1 MHDRVT
7 NVIALAKHRNLLHNR
22 ELICRFIRMK
32 YHVNITPV
40 EIGYRVEF
48 LKDACMY
55 DGL

>member
-7 NVIALAKHRNLLHNR
+7 NVIALAKHRNLLHKR

-32 YHVNITPV
+32 YHVNITPI

-48 LKDACMY
+48 LKDVCMY
-55 DGL
+55 DEL